1 MIAFI
6 DEYRDRFSVEFIC
19 RTLNKEREGGF
30 LTSRGYRDAK
40 ARPRSRRALRDCKL
54 AEKVKEIHAENYGVY
69 GVRKMWH
76 ALTREGI
83 EIGREQTRRIMS
95 LAGVTGKRKGRNPI
109 TTVKGKDVD
118 TRPDLVQRD
127 FKATGPNRLW
137 VADITYVRTSKG
149 FVYAAFVTDVFSRKI
164 VGWALSDSMKTEAL
178 PLQAVKQAI
187 WNAHSTKDLIHHSD
201 HGSQYVSLTY
211 HQYLVDAGIVESTGS
226 VGDSYDNALAENVNG
241 SYKNEIIHTRTWA
254 DVLEVEI
261 ATFEWVH
268 WWNQIRLHQALDY
281 RTPVEV
287 ENEYW
292 QQQKESAIIK
302 NKVNT

>member
-69 GVRKMWH
+69 GVGKMWH

-109 TTVKGKDVD
+109 TTVKGKRVD

-178 PLQAVKQAI
+178 PL
-187 WNAHSTKDLIHHSD
+187 
-201 HGSQYVSLTY
+201 
-211 HQYLVDAGIVESTGS
+211 
-226 VGDSYDNALAENVNG
+226 
-241 SYKNEIIHTRTWA
+241 
-254 DVLEVEI
+254 
-261 ATFEWVH
+261 
-268 WWNQIRLHQALDY
+268 
-281 RTPVEV
+281 
-287 ENEYW
+287 
-292 QQQKESAIIK
+292 
-302 NKVNT
+302 